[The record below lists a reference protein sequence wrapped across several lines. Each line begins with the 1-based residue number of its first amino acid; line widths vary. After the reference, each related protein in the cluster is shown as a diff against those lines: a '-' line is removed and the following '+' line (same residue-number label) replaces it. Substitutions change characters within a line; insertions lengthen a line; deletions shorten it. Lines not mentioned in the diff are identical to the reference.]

1 MNLRVKDVAVQLN
14 ISEKTVYKWLRDGLL
29 PARRIGKTWIITEEA
44 LRSVSTPTSLRP
56 GNDAISPAPHRLITA
71 GFNKSSQDPLQVEP
85 PHSEGETLN
94 KFVDILA
101 GATQQGLSK
110 ILGPRSSDQNTIQT
124 IASSLEAAEGEIL
137 LQGIGLREFFGEK
150 SYTAILRQMSS
161 NNRAVQVR
169 AILVNPVSEF
179 ARARAVA
186 EDGLQFEDEGQF
198 KSGPLYNDSWRSLNV
213 IADLKKQSE
222 LRTRFGID
230 VRFVDHWPSVYMVMT
245 AQSAFIETY
254 HFGKPNSALDGTSI
268 DGLVPMFH
276 FESSSAYAQI
286 LRQHFNYIWSGSNPH
301 IKTFSLGEIAE
312 AMQVVF

>member
-44 LRSVSTPTSLRP
+44 LRSVSAPKGLNPDSSL
-56 GNDAISPAPHRLITA
+56 ISSGHNKLITS
-71 GFNKSSQDPLQVEP
+71 GFNKLSKDTVKSKPT
-85 PHSEGETLN
+85 HSEGEILN
-94 KFVDILA
+94 KFINILV
-101 GATQQGLSK
+101 GANEQGLSK
-110 ILGPRSSDQNTIQT
+110 ILGPRSTDQGTIQT
-124 IASSLEAAEGEIL
+124 IASSLEEAEGEIL

-161 NNRAVQVR
+161 NNRRVQVR
-169 AILVNPVSEF
+169 AILVNPISEF

-186 EDGLQFEDEGQF
+186 EDGLQFEDEGRF

-213 IADLKKQSE
+213 IADLKKQSQ
-222 LRTRFGID
+222 LRTQFGID
-230 VRFVDHWPSVYMVMT
+230 VRFVDYWPSVYMVMT
-245 AQSAFIETY
+245 AESAFIETY
-254 HFGKPNSALDGTSI
+254 HFGKPEHSLDGTSI

-276 FESSSAYAQI
+276 FESSSSYAQI

-301 IKTFSLGEIAE
+301 IRTFTLGEIADS
-312 AMQVVF
+312 MQVIF

>member
-1 MNLRVKDVAVQLN
+1 MNLRVKDVATRLN

-44 LRSVSTPTSLRP
+44 LHSVSTPANLISQS
-56 GNDAISPAPHRLITA
+56 NAIGSQSYPLITS
-71 GFNKSSQDPLQVEP
+71 NVELTTDYLKTSP
-85 PHSEGETLN
+85 THSDGETLK
-94 KFVDILA
+94 KFIDILA
-101 GATQQGLSK
+101 GATQQGLNK
-110 ILGPRSSDQNTIQT
+110 VLGPRSSDQSTIEN
-124 IASSLEAAEGEIL
+124 IAASLDTAEGEIL

-150 SYTAILRQMSS
+150 SYTTILRQMSS
-161 NNRAVQVR
+161 DDRSVQIR
-169 AILVNPVSEF
+169 AILVNPVSEY

-186 EDGLQFEDEGQF
+186 EDGLQFDDEGRF

-222 LRTRFGID
+222 LKTRFGID

-245 AQSAFIETY
+245 TESVFVETY
-254 HFGKPNSALDGTSI
+254 HFGKPDSALDGSSI

-276 FESSSAYAQI
+276 FESSSSYAQI

-312 AMQVVF
+312 AMQVTF

>member
-1 MNLRVKDVAVQLN
+1 MNLRVKDVADQLN

-44 LRSVSTPTSLRP
+44 LHSVSTPASLKSENNANRS
-56 GNDAISPAPHRLITA
+56 ASHRLITSR
-71 GFNKSSQDPLQVEP
+71 FNRLSKNPLKVEP
-85 PHSEGETLN
+85 TYSESETLN
-94 KFVDILA
+94 KFVDILS
-101 GATQQGLSK
+101 GATEQGLNK
-110 ILGPRSSDQNTIQT
+110 VLGPRSSDQSTIKT

-150 SYTAILRQMSS
+150 SYTAILRQMAS
-161 NNRAVQVR
+161 NNQAVQVR

-186 EDGLQFEDEGQF
+186 EDGLQFEDEGRF

-254 HFGKPNSALDGTSI
+254 HFGKPDSSLDGTSI

-276 FESSSAYAQI
+276 FGSSSSYAQI

-301 IKTFSLGEIAE
+301 IKTFSLEEIAE